1 MTHVEKEF
9 FSPKKFC
16 LSFKDIEGNP
26 TNFREQKDAFEFLC
40 LLLDRLEEKVKKTK
54 HENFIKDFFGGS
66 FSNELICKDCSHYYD
81 REEAFLG
88 VNLIVK
94 NTKNIE
100 ESLENFVEGQTLVGD
115 NAYYCEECKMKVKA
129 VKRSSFKYLPNYLIF
144 VLNRFEYN
152 FDLNMR
158 EKLNDYYEFSQELDL
173 EPFTQQ
179 AIKNKEKNIVN
190 GLENKLT
197 SELIRSKSSKESKA
211 GLIYNLKGAVIH
223 VGSAES
229 GHYYSI
235 IKDHKTNGDK
245 NPKWLEFNDQ
255 HVTEFDIKNLAN
267 VAFGDKNK

>member
-9 FSPKKFC
+9 FSPRKFC
-16 LSFKDIEGNP
+16 LAFKDLEGNP
-26 TNFREQKDAFEFLC
+26 TNPREQKDAFEFLC

-94 NTKNIE
+94 NTKNIQ
-100 ESLENFVEGQTLVGD
+100 ESLENFVEGQVLVGD
-115 NAYYCEECKMKVKA
+115 NAYYCEECKIKVKA
-129 VKRSSFKYLPNYLIF
+129 VKRSSFKHFPNYLIF

-158 EKLNDYYEFSQELDL
+158 EKINDYYEFSQELDL

-179 AIKNKEKNIVN
+179 AIKRAEKANN
-190 GLENKLT
+190 FENKPI
-197 SELIRSKSSKESKA
+197 SELGKSSKESKPQ
-211 GLIYNLKGAVIH
+211 LLYDLKGTVIH

-235 IKDHKTNGDK
+235 IKDSRNNGE
-245 NPKWLEFNDQ
+245 NGTKWLEFNDQ
-255 HVTEFDIKNLAN
+255 HVTEFDMKNFSS
-267 VAFGDKNK
+267 VAFGDKFK

>member
-16 LSFKDIEGNP
+16 LAFKDIEGNP
-26 TNFREQKDAFEFLC
+26 TNPREQKDAFEFLC

-54 HENFIKDFFGGS
+54 HENFIKDCFGGS
-66 FSNELICKDCSHYYD
+66 FSNELICKDCTHYYD

-88 VNLIVK
+88 VNLIIK
-94 NTKNIE
+94 NTKNIQ

-115 NAYYCEECKMKVKA
+115 NAYECEECKMKVKA
-129 VKRSSFKYLPNYLIF
+129 VKRVSFKTLPNYLIF

-152 FDLNMR
+152 FDLNIR
-158 EKLNDYYEFSQELDL
+158 EKLNDYYEFSQEIDL

-179 AIKNKEKNIVN
+179 AIKNAEKANR
-190 GLENKLT
+190 LENKQM
-197 SELIRSKSSKESKA
+197 SEHSKSKGFKQK
-211 GLIYNLKGAVIH
+211 LMYDLKGTVIH

-235 IKDHKTNGDK
+235 IKDSKHNGEGE
-245 NPKWLEFNDQ
+245 PKWLEFNDQ
-255 HVTEFDIKNLAN
+255 HVTEFDIKNLSQA
-267 VAFGDKNK
+267 AFGDKFK